1 MFQRGVA
8 LLHSF
13 WWQKG
18 RQTFLDVL
26 DHNPRCAIANWGIAA
41 IDIGY
46 PFATGPSPAQAQQ
59 AEEAIARGRSI
70 GTKTERER
78 LYIESIASYYDRFAE
93 RPHVARMKSMA
104 DAFEA
109 LATRYPHDDETQTFY
124 ALYLTTTQPADDKSF
139 ARTLE
144 ALTSRHPQSCQLC

>member
-26 DHNPRCAIANWGIAA
+26 DHDPSCAIATWGVAA
-41 IDIGY
+41 IDIGN

-70 GTKTERER
+70 GAKTERER
-78 LYIESIASYYDRFAE
+78 LYIEATAWRHHTDRLCE
-93 RPHVARMKSMA
+93 RRSRRSAQAHAR
-104 DAFEA
+104 
-109 LATRYPHDDETQTFY
+109 R
-124 ALYLTTTQPADDKSF
+124 
-139 ARTLE
+139 
-144 ALTSRHPQSCQLC
+144 CQLGGQE